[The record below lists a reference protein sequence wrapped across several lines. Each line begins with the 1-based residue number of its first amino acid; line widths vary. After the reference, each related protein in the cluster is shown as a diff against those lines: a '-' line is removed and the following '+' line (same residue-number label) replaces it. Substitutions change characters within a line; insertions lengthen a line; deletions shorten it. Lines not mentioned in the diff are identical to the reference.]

1 MSDLRSKS
9 FARIVDLISEGEIV
23 GLVNGAKSIYLNGT
37 PLENADGSRNF
48 ENVSYETRP
57 GTQAQTY
64 IPDAAAIESSLN
76 VATEVTASTSV
87 VRTVSNSDVNAVR
100 VILSVPALYRA
111 KDDGS
116 QVGTSVQIAIDV
128 QASGGSYVTKVT
140 DTIDG
145 KATSKYQR
153 AYKIALTGSAPWN
166 IRVRRITAD
175 STNLKIQNK
184 TFWDTYTEIIEAKLR
199 YPNSAIVTIRFDA
212 AAFQGVPTRGYDVK
226 LIKVKVPVNY
236 NPTTRVYTGVWDGT
250 FKTEWTDNPA
260 WCFYDLVTNE
270 RYGLGTYIPTAQVD
284 KWALYTISQY
294 CDQLVN
300 DGFGGL
306 EPRFTCNLYLQ
317 SRAEAFKVVQDLA
330 SCFRSMVYWASGA
343 LTVAQDAPSD
353 PVALY
358 TQANVIEG
366 RFTYSG
372 ASAKARHTVALVTWN
387 DPADLY
393 KQKIEYVEDAEAIA
407 RFGVVPT
414 EVVAVGCTSRGQA
427 NRVGRWL
434 LYSERYES
442 ETVSFRT
449 GIEGAVVRPGQ
460 IIKVADSAR
469 AGTRLGGRVVSAT
482 TTVVGVDAPLVLGAG
497 TWTMFVMLPN
507 GTVESRTVSSSVGQ
521 SVTLASALS
530 AAPQAGA
537 QWLIS
542 GTSVEA
548 QTFRV
553 VTISEVEGE
562 IEITGVRHDPDKYAA
577 VENGLVLQSR
587 SITSLDD
594 PPEPVTVAS
603 LSEYLYTTPTDV
615 KVGASISWSPVA
627 YAATYLVQYRIEGQN
642 VVEQVATA
650 PSLEL
655 LDCEIGTYSITIYAV
670 NALSKRSLPYTFS
683 ATVLGKTAKPADI
696 TGFQLVAQGA
706 TGLLQWNLHPDLDVR
721 IGGQIVIRFSEL
733 SAGASWNTA
742 IPVAEF
748 SGGSN
753 SGTVPLAAGTY
764 LARAMDSSGQLSANA
779 AEVVSQ
785 TLSIIQYNAV
795 IANSQHPS
803 FSGTKT
809 DMFVESN
816 KLKLEYIP
824 TPSLDLDFTTGTYQ
838 EGEVFPDPTVQS
850 GMYEF
855 ASYIDIGAVYTSRV
869 SVNFAADT
877 INLANVVDRWP
888 AIDTLGDI
896 DLGDVTAD
904 YVDTWLDWDAIT
916 NFDAEI
922 ILGDASAT
930 FEVATTNDN
939 PAGTPTW
946 SEWRQFYLGDY
957 TARAFKFRMI
967 VDRGADTYTQVEFSE
982 LGVTIDVPDRI
993 ESAKNVSVGVGG
1005 LTVTYTNAFYDT
1017 PAVAITP
1024 YNLATGDYL
1033 VVSGQSS
1040 TGFTVAFK
1048 NSAGTN
1054 VARTMDWI
1062 AKGFGYKTT

>member
-48 ENVSYETRP
+48 ADVVFDTRP

-76 VATEVTASTSV
+76 VATEVTAATSV

-116 QVGTSVQIAIDV
+116 QVGTEVQIAIDV

-140 DTIDG
+140 NTIDG

-175 STNLKIQNK
+175 STNLKLQNK

-199 YPNSAIVTIRFDA
+199 YPNSAIVTSRFDA

-270 RYGLGTYIPTAQVD
+270 RYGLGTYIPAAQVD

-434 LYSERYES
+434 LYSERHES

-497 TWTMFVMLPN
+497 TWTMFVMLPS
-507 GTVESRTVSSSVGQ
+507 GAVESRTVTSAVGQ

-542 GTSVEA
+542 GSTVEA

-553 VTISEVEGE
+553 VTISEVDGD
-562 IEITGVRHDPDKYAA
+562 IEITGVRHDPDKYGS

-587 SITSLDD
+587 SITALDD
-594 PPEPVTVAS
+594 PPEPVSNGQLT
-603 LSEYLYTTPTDV
+603 EYLYTTPTDV
-615 KVGASISWSPVA
+615 KVGATISWTPSA
-627 YAATYLVQYRIEGQN
+627 YAAKYLVQYRIDGQN
-642 VVEQVATA
+642 VIEQIANA
-650 PSLEL
+650 ASLEL
-655 LDCEIGTYSITIYAV
+655 LDCEVGTYAITIYAV
-670 NALSKRSLPYTFS
+670 NIVEKRSLPHTFS
-683 ATVLGKTAKPADI
+683 VTVLGKTARPADI
-696 TGFQLVAQGA
+696 TGLQLVAQGA
-706 TGLLQWNLHPDLDVR
+706 TGLLQWDQHPDLDVR
-721 IGGQIVIRFSEL
+721 IGGRISVRFTEAAS
-733 SAGASWNTA
+733 ASWNTA

-748 SGGSN
+748 SGTST
-753 SGTVPLAAGTY
+753 SGTVPIAAGTY
-764 LARAMDSSGQLSANA
+764 LARAVDSTGQLSLNFAT
-779 AEVVSQ
+779 VVSQ
-785 TLSIIQYNAV
+785 TLSIFQYNAV
-795 IANSQHPS
+795 VTNSQHPS
-803 FSGTKT
+803 FSGTKS
-809 DMFVESN
+809 DMFVESS
-816 KLKLEYIP
+816 KLKLVYIP
-824 TPSLDLDFTTGTYQ
+824 TPSLDLDFTTGSYQ

-855 ASYIDIGAVYTSRV
+855 DSYIDVGAVYTSRV
-869 SVNFAADT
+869 SLNFTADT
-877 INLANVVDRWP
+877 VNLANLVDRWP
-888 AIDTLGDI
+888 NIDTIGDV
-896 DLGDVTAD
+896 DLGEVTAD
-904 YVDTWLDWDAIT
+904 YVDTWTDWDAII
-916 NFDAEI
+916 NFDAEE

-930 FEVATTNDN
+930 FQVATTNDN
-939 PAGTPTW
+939 PAGSPTW
-946 SEWRQFYLGDY
+946 SDWRTFYIGDY
-957 TARAFKFRMI
+957 TARAFKFRVMI
-967 VDRGADTYTQVEFSE
+967 DRGSDPYTQVEIIE
-982 LGVTIDVPDRI
+982 LGVTVDVPDRI
-993 ESAKNVSVGVGG
+993 EAANNIAVGTGG
-1005 LTVTYTNAFYDT
+1005 LTVTFANPFYAT
-1017 PAVAITP
+1017 PAIAVTP
-1024 YNLATGDYL
+1024 YNMATGDYI
-1033 VVSGQSS
+1033 VMSAQSS
-1040 TGFTVAFK
+1040 IGFTIVFK